1 MIELVLLGV
10 VQMGKTFALAVWLYS
25 GAWMKPRTLSWWTAP
40 TYSQCEVG
48 FKEMRSH
55 LEPAG
60 ALARATE
67 SRLRLDLVNGSR
79 IECRSWE
86 RDENLLG
93 PSIDGRIVVD
103 QAELLTGRARSII
116 STRRAASLA
125 PIWYAGNAGVHGS
138 EFYRL
143 VRQAEAAQR
152 AGSGDMGF
160 LRWTW
165 KDRYQALLEVQP
177 DEAARY
183 LNFID
188 LEERNLPGEEFARL
202 YESEFLSTG
211 AGVLSLVPACRNKA
225 WDGTAWNDSDE
236 LHPTPLPYAEPWE
249 PEEPCVAGLDL
260 AMERN
265 WTVLTVVGTVTGR
278 LKAIDR
284 FHRMAWEAQM
294 ARVAQTLGR
303 YSRTMQAA
311 RASGDKKLKAQEVP
325 LYMDATGIGGPV
337 LEVLM
342 RAAQGTAI
350 ETIPVV
356 FDNAKKQAMVAA
368 IQVGVQQETFSM
380 PYIAEAVDEAANLE
394 RRGLTSSVQYKAPEG
409 MNDDIVWSLGLAL
422 YGKTRTITGVIS

>member
-1 MIELVLLGV
+1 MTELVVLGV
-10 VQMGKTFALAVWLYS
+10 VQMGKTFALAVWLYL
-25 GAWMKPRTLSWWTAP
+25 GAWMKPNSLSWWTAP

-48 FKEMRSH
+48 FREMRTH

-60 ALARATE
+60 ALAKATE
-67 SRLRLDLVNGSR
+67 SRLRLDLVNGAR

-152 AGSGDMGF
+152 AGSRDMGF
-160 LRWTW
+160 IRWTW
-165 KDRYQALLEVQP
+165 QDRYQAMLEVQP
-177 DEAARY
+177 DEAVRY
-183 LNFID
+183 LNFIE
-188 LEERNLPGEEFARL
+188 LEKLNLPSEEFARL

-225 WDGTAWNDSDE
+225 WDGKAWQESDE
-236 LHPTPLPYAEPWE
+236 LHPTSLPYAEPWD

-265 WTVLTVVGTVTGR
+265 WTVLTVVGTITGR

-294 ARVAQTLGR
+294 ARVSQTLMR
-303 YSRTMQAA
+303 YSRTIKAA
-311 RASGDKKLKAQEVP
+311 QDSKGNLRSQGVP

-342 RAAQGTAI
+342 RAANGTAI
-350 ETIPVV
+350 DIFPVV
-356 FDNAKKQAMVAA
+356 FDNSKKQAMVAA

-422 YGKTRTITGVIS
+422 YGKTRTITGVIL